1 MGYDVE
7 DGQGVETVAEAVLEC
22 DAVEFQ
28 VRSDFQP
35 MFVCSELEDYQL
47 DFPHHFHY
55 LRSSPHQVVETITI
69 CTIYQEHPFL
79 LLYEYWLEL
88 IVMIDSAELD

>member
-7 DGQGVETVAEAVLEC
+7 DGQGVVTAAVAVLEC

-35 MFVCSELEDYQL
+35 MFVYSELEDY
-47 DFPHHFHY
+47 
-55 LRSSPHQVVETITI
+55 
-69 CTIYQEHPFL
+69 
-79 LLYEYWLEL
+79 
-88 IVMIDSAELD
+88 